1 MEMAYAEEP
10 RKNAKLMKKSDLAFL
25 VQWSRKSKTLNAK
38 RTLMTRPFCI
48 YGYEIKKL
56 EGDWLL
62 FNGID
67 LVKLPTITKMSFLCL
82 LPVAEFFFDS
92 KRSNVWKTRD
102 VLRICQCWQD
112 GTIIMFGR

>member
-1 MEMAYAEEP
+1 MEMVYAAEL
-10 RKNAKLMKKSDLAFL
+10 RINGKLMKKSDLAFL
-25 VQWSRKSKTLNAK
+25 VQRSRKSKTLNAK

-102 VLRICQCWQD
+102 VLRICQCRQNW
-112 GTIIMFGR
+112 TVVMFGR